1 LGLKVDRLFQ
11 RQGSK
16 VHFCLGRQIQ
26 RVLVSMFIDFWACK
40 CDSFWVSGSQFLPF
54 DWSDV
59 FRPAY
64 FVLIVLS
71 ISLFFLCR
79 KFPELKTSV
88 WAKIS
93 CYFWCFSFNAIV
105 AFVCYFDLLDFCCLL
120 TLFNMFAASQMF

>member
-26 RVLVSMFIDFWACK
+26 RVLVSMFIDFWSCK
-40 CDSFWVSGSQFLPF
+40 CDSFWASGSQFLPF

-64 FVLIVLS
+64 FVLIALS
-71 ISLFFLCR
+71 ISLLF
-79 KFPELKTSV
+79 
-88 WAKIS
+88 
-93 CYFWCFSFNAIV
+93 FNAES
-105 AFVCYFDLLDFCCLL
+105 FL
-120 TLFNMFAASQMF
+120 N